1 MKQPMKRETKN
12 GTTTRITNQTNMISS
27 QKKSLISVEA
37 LVAGAIALVMWVVLP
52 IIPILLAFCA
62 GHFVRDNGEK
72 LRKEREQYERSNP
85 KRHQ

>member
-1 MKQPMKRETKN
+1 MKQPMKTSKGH
-12 GTTTRITNQTNMISS
+12 GTTTRITNQTNTISS
-27 QKKSLISVEA
+27 QKKSLISVNT
-37 LVAGAIALVMWVVLP
+37 VVTGAIAVVMWCILP

-62 GHFVRDNGEK
+62 GHFVRDNGDK

>member
-12 GTTTRITNQTNMISS
+12 GTTTRITNQTNTISS
-27 QKKSLISVEA
+27 QRKSLISVNA
-37 LVAGAIALVMWVVLP
+37 VVTSAIAVIMWCILP

-72 LRKEREQYERSNP
+72 IRKEREQYERPNP
-85 KRHQ
+85 KRHK

>member
-1 MKQPMKRETKN
+1 MKQPMKTTTAH
-12 GTTTRITNQTNMISS
+12 GTTTRITNQTNTISS
-27 QKKSLISVEA
+27 QKKSLISVNAVET
-37 LVAGAIALVMWVVLP
+37 GAIAVIMWCILP

>member
-1 MKQPMKRETKN
+1 MNQPLKRETKN
-12 GTTTRITNQTNMISS
+12 GTTTRITNQKNMISS
-27 QKKSLISVEA
+27 QKKSLISVNA
-37 LVAGAIALVMWVVLP
+37 VVTGAIAVIMWCILP